1 MRCLSALFETATG
14 TAPENAGR
22 IARFAKMSTELE
34 QARLIA
40 ERIARRVS
48 GGSGSQSS
56 TGAAPSSPS
65 DVRTELAAM
74 RAGLSELQKRL
85 AQIEAKVRSDPRDTT
100 TSEIGFTSSI
110 PDRSERP
117 VPLTHSPWLA
127 GVNASAAHP
136 SQEKFG
142 VEEATVSE
150 LVDFFEKERTC
161 SLEPGDKPCD
171 HCAMCSSR
179 GF

>member
-1 MRCLSALFETATG
+1 M
-14 TAPENAGR
+14 
-22 IARFAKMSTELE
+22 
-34 QARLIA
+34 
-40 ERIARRVS
+40 
-48 GGSGSQSS
+48 
-56 TGAAPSSPS
+56 GAASSSLS
-65 DVRTELAAM
+65 DVTAELAAM

-85 AQIEAKVRSDPRDTT
+85 EQIEAKVRSQPRDTT
-100 TSEIGFTSSI
+100 TSEIGFTSSN
-110 PDRSERP
+110 PGSERP
-117 VPLTHSPWLA
+117 FPLTHSPWLA

-150 LVDFFEKERTC
+150 LVNFFEKERTC